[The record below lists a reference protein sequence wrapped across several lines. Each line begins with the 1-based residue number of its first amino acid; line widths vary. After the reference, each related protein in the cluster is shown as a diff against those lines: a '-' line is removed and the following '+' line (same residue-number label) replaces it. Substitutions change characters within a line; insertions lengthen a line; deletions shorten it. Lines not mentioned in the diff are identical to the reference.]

1 MNNRTLGILFFFGLM
16 SVMQYVHSEPKP
28 DDAVHYRQGILMAL
42 GWNVGPMGAMVK
54 GKVPYDA
61 ERFRFLA
68 KRLELLAPMVR
79 EGFIESS
86 RSAESDT
93 RPEAW
98 ENLEDFNQ
106 RFSELEKVSSDL
118 AAITINGEREA
129 VVKQFIATVNVCKDC
144 HDNYRVKR

>member
-1 MNNRTLGILFFFGLM
+1 MNKRILWILFLFVLI
-16 SVMQYVHSEPKP
+16 SVMQYAHSDPKP

-54 GKVPYDA
+54 GKSPYDV

-68 KRLELLAPMVR
+68 KRLALLAPMAR

-86 RSAESDT
+86 SSAESDT
-93 RPEAW
+93 RPEVW

-106 RFSELEKVSSDL
+106 RFAELEKVSSDL